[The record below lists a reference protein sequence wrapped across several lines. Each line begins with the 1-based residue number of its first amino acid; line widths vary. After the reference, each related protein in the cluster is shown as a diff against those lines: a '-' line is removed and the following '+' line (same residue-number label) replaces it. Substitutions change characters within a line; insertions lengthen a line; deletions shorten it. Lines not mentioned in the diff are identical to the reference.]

1 MLPQRHAFAQPCAPQ
16 ASRCGS
22 IKANCAAAMPG
33 MPPSGGRSRPAPC
46 SFDYAAAADALH
58 RALEISPSSTF
69 SNFYLGALQL
79 EQSDPQAAL
88 ASFRKVDSEVFR
100 LTGIAVAEHTLGDAA
115 ASQAA
120 LDEIIAKHSR
130 DAAAQIAEVY
140 AWRNEKDKAFE
151 WLDRAFNNRDG
162 GLTLI
167 KNDVFYKN
175 IHNDPRYPAFLRKNE
190 SIDINRSRGARYLRS
205 APYV

>member
-1 MLPQRHAFAQPCAPQ
+1 
-16 ASRCGS
+16 
-22 IKANCAAAMPG
+22 
-33 MPPSGGRSRPAPC
+33 
-46 SFDYAAAADALH
+46 
-58 RALEISPSSTF
+58 
-69 SNFYLGALQL
+69 
-79 EQSDPQAAL
+79 
-88 ASFRKVDSEVFR
+88 
-100 LTGIAVAEHTLGDAA
+100 LTGIAVAEHSLGHAA

-120 LDEIIAKHSR
+120 LDEIIAKHGR

-175 IHNDPRYPAFLRKNE
+175 LRDDPRYPAFLRKMN
-190 SIDINRSRGARYLRS
+190 L
-205 APYV
+205 PT

>member
-1 MLPQRHAFAQPCAPQ
+1 
-16 ASRCGS
+16 
-22 IKANCAAAMPG
+22 
-33 MPPSGGRSRPAPC
+33 
-46 SFDYAAAADALH
+46 
-58 RALEISPSSTF
+58 
-69 SNFYLGALQL
+69 
-79 EQSDPQAAL
+79 L

-115 ASQAA
+115 VSQAA